1 MSIMFTKIAE
11 LIIAANDNGVSMLK
25 SDLDKTML
33 RLSGWDKR
41 IVVNNFITL
50 CIQYSDNKPLFKV
63 LSAYCLDMLK
73 NEDIPRGIRLYSGIE
88 CNQRLLGYSQ
98 SRLREDDM
106 TEFLIRLYPHKRM
119 IINRHL
125 HFFSDGYQ
133 TFVEL

>member
-73 NEDIPRGIRLYSGIE
+73 NEDIPTRIRVYNGIE
-88 CNQRLLGYSQ
+88 FNQRLGYSQ

-106 TEFLIRLYPHKRM
+106 TEFLIRLYPYSRVVVSH
-119 IINRHL
+119 HL
-125 HFFSDGYQ
+125 HFFSDEYKF
-133 TFVEL
+133 FVEL